1 MGRAGRTK
9 PKRLGEKLKLIR
21 ETLDF
26 SFEEMIRRLDY
37 PEIPLY
43 RANIYRYETGELEPP
58 LLILLRYAKL
68 INIST
73 DDLIDDEVDLSLG
86 KFPA

>member
-21 ETLDF
+21 ETLGL

-37 PEIPLY
+37 PQIPLH

-73 DDLIDDEVDLSLG
+73 DDLIDDEVNLPLVKPS
-86 KFPA
+86 A

>member
-21 ETLDF
+21 ETLGF

-37 PEIPLY
+37 PGIPLH

-86 KFPA
+86 KLPN